1 VRAVDPGATRRSI
14 TEDEL
19 IAAIVKAL
27 GAPPRTLRLG
37 IGDDAAVWKASPH
50 HLSLLTTDMLVDGVH
65 FRLAATSPQA
75 LGRKAL
81 AENLSDIAAMGGW
94 PTVAVVALGLTDVV
108 DEAWVRGFY
117 SGIASLAKDAR
128 CAIAGGDIV
137 RAPAVTLGITV
148 VGEVRPTHLRTR
160 AGARP
165 GDIAAITGPLGR
177 AAAGLRLL
185 DKPAAMQS
193 RALERG
199 SGSLGRDSS
208 QDFAAVLRTAYL
220 EPTARLREGRYLAS
234 RHAVRALMD
243 IPDGLST
250 DATRMA
256 RASGVDVV
264 LDPVALAP
272 DPAVAAAAREL
283 ELDAID
289 LVLNGGDDYELLAA
303 IEPRAFEHVAA
314 GFAKRFGRPLLRI
327 GRFET
332 GEGRA
337 WIGRYGKRGVVTPS
351 GYDHMKRMRG
361 TD

>member
-1 VRAVDPGATRRSI
+1 VRALDRGASRRSI

-19 IAAIVKAL
+19 IAAIDDAL

-37 IGDDAAVWKASPH
+37 IGDDAAAWKVSPH

-94 PTVAVVALGLTDVV
+94 PTVAVVALGLTDQV
-108 DEAWVRGFY
+108 DEAWVRGLY
-117 SGIASLAKDAR
+117 AGIASLAKPAR

-148 VGEVRPTHLRTR
+148 AGEVRSTHLRTR

-165 GDIAAITGPLGR
+165 GDIAAVTGPLGR

-185 DKPAAMQS
+185 DTPV
-193 RALERG
+193 ALER
-199 SGSLGRDSS
+199 SPVALERSPVALERSSS
-208 QDFAAVLRTAYL
+208 QDYATLLRTAYL

-234 RHAVRALMD
+234 RRAVRALMD
-243 IPDGLST
+243 ISDGLST
-250 DATRMA
+250 DAARMA

-264 LDPVALAP
+264 LDAAALAP
-272 DPAVAAAAREL
+272 DPAVAAAAQAL
-283 ELDAID
+283 GADAMD

-303 IEPRAFEHVAA
+303 IEPRAFKHVAA
-314 GFAKRFGRPLLRI
+314 GFAKRLGRPLLRV
-327 GRFET
+327 GRFEA
-332 GEGRA
+332 GGGRA
-337 WIGRYGKRGVVTPS
+337 WIERLGKREAVAPA
-351 GYDHMKRMRG
+351 GYDHLRKM
-361 TD
+361 

>member
-1 VRAVDPGATRRSI
+1 VRALDPGARRRSI

-19 IAAIVKAL
+19 IAAIRDAL

-94 PTVAVVALGLTDVV
+94 PTVAVIALGLTDQT
-108 DEAWVRGFY
+108 DEVWVRGLY
-117 SGIASLAKDAR
+117 AGIASLAKTAR

-165 GDIAAITGPLGR
+165 GDVAAVTGPLGR

-185 DKPAAMQS
+185 DKPSAS
-193 RALERG
+193 VVLERS
-199 SGSLGRDSS
+199 SG
-208 QDFAAVLRTAYL
+208 QDYAALLRTAYL

-243 IPDGLST
+243 ISDGLST

-256 RASGVDVV
+256 RASDVDVV
-264 LDPVALAP
+264 LDAPALAP
-272 DPAVAAAAREL
+272 DPAVAAAAQAL
-283 ELDAID
+283 DLDAMD

-303 IEPRAFEHVAA
+303 VEPRAYDHVAA
-314 GFAKRFGRPLLRI
+314 GFAKRFGRPLLKV
-327 GRFET
+327 GRFEK
-332 GEGRA
+332 GDGRA
-337 WIGRYGKRGVVTPS
+337 LIERLGKREAVAPS
-351 GYDHMKRMRG
+351 GYDHLRN
-361 TD
+361 

>member
-1 VRAVDPGATRRSI
+1 VRALDRGAARRSI

-19 IAAIVKAL
+19 IAAIVDAL

-37 IGDDAAVWKASPH
+37 IGDDAAVWKVSSH

-94 PTVAVVALGLTDVV
+94 PTVAVIALGLTDQV
-108 DEAWVRGFY
+108 DETWVRGLY
-117 SGIASLAKDAR
+117 AGIASLATEAR

-137 RAPAVTLGITV
+137 RAPAVTLGVTV
-148 VGEVRPTHLRTR
+148 VGEVRRTQLRTR

-165 GDIAAITGPLGR
+165 GDIAAVTGPLGR

-185 DKPAAMQS
+185 DNPGMQS

-199 SGSLGRDSS
+199 HVALERSSS
-208 QDFAAVLRTAYL
+208 QDYSTLLRAAYL
-220 EPTARLREGRYLAS
+220 EPIARLREGRYLAS
-234 RHAVRALMD
+234 RRAVRAMMD
-243 IPDGLST
+243 ISDGLST

-264 LDPVALAP
+264 LDAAALAP
-272 DPAVAAAAREL
+272 DPALAAAAAAL
-283 ELDAID
+283 GADAMD

-303 IEPRAFEHVAA
+303 VEPRVFKHIAA
-314 GFAKRFGRPLLRI
+314 GFAKRFGRPLLAV
-327 GRFET
+327 GRFEK
-332 GEGRA
+332 GSGRA
-337 WIGRYGKRGVVTPS
+337 WVERLGKREAVAPS
-351 GYDHMKRMRG
+351 GYNHLRK
-361 TD
+361 TKSPT